1 MNGEEHFDS
10 MEEMKRIDDN
20 MAEMNRIQRERI
32 RRSQP
37 QRQEQLSELIL
48 GSSALAQFLRQTI
61 QLRQMAT
68 TDNEISFYNRQAS
81 SIERRIYQYFERSF
95 GINLF
100 EILTQPEP
108 DASSKREQSIEN
120 EVIDFE
126 SMDKKVIDFHE
137 TYLKAVDIIAE
148 SLQELSNVACTPDE
162 YVHNAE
168 AILARLAQAGIIVD
182 DVNEGTEP
190 DASSEREHPVKI
202 GDVISGLRVV
212 QTSWPEGDVPMFR
225 LDGESDWR
233 RLYSFSAPSPPPQ
246 P

>member
-32 RRSQP
+32 RRSEP

-48 GSSALAQFLRQTI
+48 GSSALAQSLRQTI

-68 TDNEISFYNRQAS
+68 TVNEISFYNRQAS

-108 DASSKREQSIEN
+108 NS
-120 EVIDFE
+120 
-126 SMDKKVIDFHE
+126 
-137 TYLKAVDIIAE
+137 
-148 SLQELSNVACTPDE
+148 TP
-162 YVHNAE
+162 
-168 AILARLAQAGIIVD
+168 
-182 DVNEGTEP
+182 P
-190 DASSEREHPVKI
+190 KP
-202 GDVISGLRVV
+202 
-212 QTSWPEGDVPMFR
+212 
-225 LDGESDWR
+225 
-233 RLYSFSAPSPPPQ
+233 
-246 P
+246 